1 MSKKIN
7 VLMID
12 DNEYIVNKVK
22 QYFSKHEVI
31 DLVLTAVNGKD
42 GLDLIINE
50 KDKYDLILM
59 DLIMPEIDGIAL
71 LEKMK
76 EKNIQ
81 KHVIILTSYKKE
93 YTVKA
98 VSEYNI
104 DYYMLKPFNLESLE
118 KRILEIMNVK
128 ERKVSDKEMDLRI
141 KISDM
146 LHTLGVPSHIRGY
159 QYIRDGIVMMYEEPD
174 MLKGITKE
182 VYPELALKY
191 NTTTSRVERAIRHAI
206 EVSWSRGDYQL
217 MDKYFGNSIDY
228 DKSKPT
234 NAEFIITLTDRL
246 RLDNKVVMI

>member
-31 DLVLTAVNGKD
+31 DLVLTAVNGKE
-42 GLDLIINE
+42 GLDLIVNQ

-146 LHTLGVPSHIRGY
+146 LHNLGVPSHIRGY

-182 VYPELALKY
+182 IYPELALKY

-206 EVSWSRGDYQL
+206 EVAWNRGQIE
-217 MDKYFGNSIDY
+217 MHEKIFGYTVNSN
-228 DKSKPT
+228 KGKPT
-234 NAEFIITLTDRL
+234 NSEFIAMIADRI
-246 RLDNKVVMI
+246 RLSEKVAV

>member
-31 DLVLTAVNGKD
+31 DLVLTAVNGKE

-50 KDKYDLILM
+50 KDKYDLVLM
-59 DLIMPEIDGIAL
+59 DLIMPEIDGIAI

-76 EKNIQ
+76 EENIK

-128 ERKVSDKEMDLRI
+128 ERKVSDKEIDLRI

-182 VYPELALKY
+182 IYPELALKY

-217 MDKYFGNSIDY
+217 MDKYFGNSVDY

>member
-12 DNEYIVNKVK
+12 DNEIITSKVK
-22 QYFSKHEVI
+22 EYFSKHEVI
-31 DLVLTAVNGKD
+31 NLVLTAVNGSE
-42 GLDLIINE
+42 GLDYILNQQ
-50 KDKYDLILM
+50 DKYDLIIM
-59 DLIMPEIDGIAL
+59 DLIMPEIDGIEI
-71 LEKMK
+71 LERMK
-76 EKNIQ
+76 ENGVN

-128 ERKVSDKEMDLRI
+128 EVKYSEKDQEIRL

-146 LHTLGVPSHIRGY
+146 LHKLGMPSHIRGY
-159 QYIRDGIVMMYEEPD
+159 QYIRDGIMIMYKEPD

-182 VYPELALKY
+182 IYPEIANKY
-191 NTTTSRVERAIRHAI
+191 DTTSSRVERAIRHAI
-206 EVSWSRGDYQL
+206 EVSWARGDYQL
-217 MDKYFGNSIDY
+217 MEKYFGNSVDY
-228 DKSKPT
+228 DRSKPT
-234 NAEFIITLTDRL
+234 NAEFIVTLTDRL

>member
-12 DNEYIVNKVK
+12 DNEIITSKVK
-22 QYFSKHEVI
+22 EYFSKHEVI
-31 DLVLTAVNGKD
+31 NLVLTAVNGKV
-42 GLDLIINE
+42 GLDFIENHQNEYDLII
-50 KDKYDLILM
+50 M
-59 DLIMPEIDGIAL
+59 DLIMPEIDGIAI
-71 LEKMK
+71 LERMK
-76 EKNIQ
+76 EKGIN
-81 KHVIILTSYKKE
+81 KHVIVLTSYKKE

-128 ERKVSDKEMDLRI
+128 EVKYSDKENELRI

-146 LHTLGVPSHIRGY
+146 LHKLGMPSHIRGY
-159 QYIRDGIVMMYEEPD
+159 QYIRDGIMIMYKEPD

-182 VYPELALKY
+182 IYPELANKY
-191 NTTTSRVERAIRHAI
+191 DTTSSRVERAIRHAI
-206 EVSWSRGDYQL
+206 EVSWARGDYQL
-217 MDKYFGNSIDY
+217 MEKYFGNSVDY
-228 DKSKPT
+228 DRSKPT

>member
-12 DNEYIVNKVK
+12 DNEYIVKKVK

-31 DLVLTAVNGKD
+31 DLVLTAVNGKE
-42 GLDLIINE
+42 GLDLIVNQ

-146 LHTLGVPSHIRGY
+146 LHNLGVPSHIRGY

-182 VYPELALKY
+182 IYPELALKY